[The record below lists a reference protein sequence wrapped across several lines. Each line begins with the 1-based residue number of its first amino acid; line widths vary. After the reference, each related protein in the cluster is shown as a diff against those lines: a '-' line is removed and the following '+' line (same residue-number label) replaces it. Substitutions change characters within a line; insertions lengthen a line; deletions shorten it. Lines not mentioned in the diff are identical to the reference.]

1 MVEMKEKNLNNE
13 RNERLDSLK
22 NELRIQIKNKTSFE
36 INLIYPPYKQLNM
49 LASQVRALQNE
60 NLDSNEIKDS
70 NSFNLFTELKK
81 TLRSKCKIK
90 INEIQEM
97 SEDQVLIELKELKKD
112 Y

>member
-1 MVEMKEKNLNNE
+1 MVEMKEKNLN
-13 RNERLDSLK
+13 NERLDSLK
-22 NELRIQIKNKTSFE
+22 NELRIQIKNKISFE

-49 LASQVRALQNE
+49 LNSRVRALQNE

-70 NSFNLFTELKK
+70 NNFNLFNELKK
-81 TLRSKCKIK
+81 TLRSKYKIK

-97 SEDQVLIELKELKKD
+97 SEAQVLIELKELKKD